1 MGLVGCGQKKA
12 VEETTV
18 ATSETGSESST
29 VLKGT
34 VSKSSTG
41 SDGADTILTI
51 TAGGSQVMLDE
62 VRYYAYTAQATYE
75 TYYLTKGKEIDWDSK
90 MDGNVTWEQGVKSLV
105 LDDICKREWLN
116 EISSQYDI
124 KLTKKEKSSVKTKA
138 LEYFKNTNVKL
149 AKKINISE
157 GRLIKVFEKAEI
169 ADKTEKKMEKDGS
182 STKEMYI
189 KWKKEIMLRQN
200 HNGIT
205 LISRKRYLHWR
216 MLNEKDR
223 KMHIKRS
230 YCSAS
235 YDWSN

>member
-1 MGLVGCGQKKA
+1 
-12 VEETTV
+12 
-18 ATSETGSESST
+18 
-29 VLKGT
+29 
-34 VSKSSTG
+34 
-41 SDGADTILTI
+41 
-51 TAGGSQVMLDE
+51 MLDE

-75 TYYLTKGKEIDWDSK
+75 TYYLTKDKEIDWDSK
-90 MDGNVTWEQGVKSLV
+90 MDGDVTWEQGVKSLV

-189 KWKKEIMLRQN
+189 KWKKGNNVTAESQWNNIN
-200 HNGIT
+200 FKEAIFT
-205 LISRKRYLHWR
+205 LEDVK
-216 MLNEKDR
+216 
-223 KMHIKRS
+223 
-230 YCSAS
+230 
-235 YDWSN
+235 

>member
-1 MGLVGCGQKKA
+1 MRKKLICILAGLTVAVGLVGCGQKKA

-34 VSKSSTG
+34 ASKNSTS
-41 SDGADTILTI
+41 SDGADTTLTI

-90 MDGNVTWEQGVKSLV
+90 MDGDVTWEQGVKSLV

-124 KLTKKEKSSVKTKA
+124 KLTNKENSSVKTKA

-169 ADKTEKKMEKDGS
+169 ANKTEKKMEKDGS

-189 KWKKEIMLRQN
+189 KWKKGNNVTAESQWNNIN
-200 HNGIT
+200 FKEAIFT
-205 LISRKRYLHWR
+205 LEDVK
-216 MLNEKDR
+216 
-223 KMHIKRS
+223 
-230 YCSAS
+230 
-235 YDWSN
+235 

>member
-1 MGLVGCGQKKA
+1 MRRKLICILAGLTVAVGLVGCGQKKA

-34 VSKSSTG
+34 ASKSSTG
-41 SDGADTILTI
+41 SDGADTTLTI
-51 TAGGSQVMLDE
+51 TVGGSQVMLDE

-90 MDGNVTWEQGVKSLV
+90 MDGDVTWEQGVKSLV

-124 KLTKKEKSSVKTKA
+124 KLTKKEKLSVKTKA

-189 KWKKEIMLRQN
+189 KWKKGNNVTAESQWNNIN
-200 HNGIT
+200 FKEAIFT
-205 LISRKRYLHWR
+205 LEDVK
-216 MLNEKDR
+216 
-223 KMHIKRS
+223 
-230 YCSAS
+230 
-235 YDWSN
+235 

>member
-1 MGLVGCGQKKA
+1 M
-12 VEETTV
+12 
-18 ATSETGSESST
+18 
-29 VLKGT
+29 
-34 VSKSSTG
+34 
-41 SDGADTILTI
+41 
-51 TAGGSQVMLDE
+51 
-62 VRYYAYTAQATYE
+62 
-75 TYYLTKGKEIDWDSK
+75 
-90 MDGNVTWEQGVKSLV
+90 TWEQGVKSLV

-157 GRLIKVFEKAEI
+157 GRLIKVFEKVEI
-169 ADKTEKKMEKDGS
+169 ANKTEKKMEKDGS

-189 KWKKEIMLRQN
+189 KWKKGNNVTAESQWNNIN
-200 HNGIT
+200 F
-205 LISRKRYLHWR
+205 RKRYLHWR

>member
-1 MGLVGCGQKKA
+1 MRKKLICILAGLTVAVGLVGCGQKKA

-34 VSKSSTG
+34 ASKNSTG
-41 SDGADTILTI
+41 SDGADTTLTI

-90 MDGNVTWEQGVKSLV
+90 MDGDVTWEQGVKSLV

-124 KLTKKEKSSVKTKA
+124 
-138 LEYFKNTNVKL
+138 KL

-189 KWKKEIMLRQN
+189 KWKKGNNVTAESQWNNIN
-200 HNGIT
+200 FKEAIFT
-205 LISRKRYLHWR
+205 LEDVK
-216 MLNEKDR
+216 
-223 KMHIKRS
+223 
-230 YCSAS
+230 
-235 YDWSN
+235 

>member
-1 MGLVGCGQKKA
+1 LRRKLICILAGLTVAVGLVGCGQKKA

-29 VLKGT
+29 VLNGT
-34 VSKSSTG
+34 ASKSSTG
-41 SDGADTILTI
+41 SDGADTTLTI
-51 TAGGSQVMLDE
+51 TVGGSQVMLDE

-90 MDGNVTWEQGVKSLV
+90 MDGDVTWEQGVKSLV

-124 KLTKKEKSSVKTKA
+124 KLTKKEKLSVKTKA

-189 KWKKEIMLRQN
+189 KWKKGNNVTAESQWNNIN
-200 HNGIT
+200 FKEAIFT
-205 LISRKRYLHWR
+205 LEDVK
-216 MLNEKDR
+216 
-223 KMHIKRS
+223 
-230 YCSAS
+230 
-235 YDWSN
+235 

>member
-1 MGLVGCGQKKA
+1 MRRKLICILAGLTVAVGLVGCGQKKA

-34 VSKSSTG
+34 ASKSSTG
-41 SDGADTILTI
+41 SDGADTTLTI

-90 MDGNVTWEQGVKSLV
+90 MDGDVTWEQGVKSLV

-124 KLTKKEKSSVKTKA
+124 KLTKKEKSSVKTRA

-169 ADKTEKKMEKDGS
+169 ANKTEKKMEKDGS

-189 KWKKEIMLRQN
+189 KWKKGNNVTAESQWNNIN
-200 HNGIT
+200 FKEAIFT
-205 LISRKRYLHWR
+205 LEDVK
-216 MLNEKDR
+216 
-223 KMHIKRS
+223 
-230 YCSAS
+230 
-235 YDWSN
+235 

>member
-1 MGLVGCGQKKA
+1 MRKKLICILAGLTVAVGLVGCGQGKA

-41 SDGADTILTI
+41 SDAADTILTI

-124 KLTKKEKSSVKTKA
+124 KLTKKEKLSVKTKA

-189 KWKKEIMLRQN
+189 KWKKGNNVTAESQWNNIN
-200 HNGIT
+200 FKEAIFT
-205 LISRKRYLHWR
+205 LEDVK
-216 MLNEKDR
+216 
-223 KMHIKRS
+223 
-230 YCSAS
+230 
-235 YDWSN
+235 

>member
-1 MGLVGCGQKKA
+1 MRKKLICILAGLTVAVGLVGCGQGKA

-18 ATSETGSESST
+18 ATSESST

-41 SDGADTILTI
+41 SDGADTTLTI

-138 LEYFKNTNVKL
+138 LEYFKNTN
-149 AKKINISE
+149 E

-189 KWKKEIMLRQN
+189 KWKKGNNVTAESQWNNIN
-200 HNGIT
+200 FKEAIFT
-205 LISRKRYLHWR
+205 LEDVK
-216 MLNEKDR
+216 
-223 KMHIKRS
+223 
-230 YCSAS
+230 
-235 YDWSN
+235 

>member
-1 MGLVGCGQKKA
+1 MRKKLICILAGFTVAVGLVGCGQGKA

-51 TAGGSQVMLDE
+51 TAGGSQLDE

-124 KLTKKEKSSVKTKA
+124 KLTKKEKLSVKTKV

-189 KWKKEIMLRQN
+189 KWKKGNNVTAESQWNNIN
-200 HNGIT
+200 FKEAIFT
-205 LISRKRYLHWR
+205 LEDVK
-216 MLNEKDR
+216 
-223 KMHIKRS
+223 
-230 YCSAS
+230 
-235 YDWSN
+235 

>member
-1 MGLVGCGQKKA
+1 MRKKLICILAGLTVAVGLVGCGQGKA

-18 ATSETGSESST
+18 ATSETA
-29 VLKGT
+29 
-34 VSKSSTG
+34 SKSSTG
-41 SDGADTILTI
+41 SDGADTTLTI

-75 TYYLTKGKEIDWDSK
+75 TYYLAKGKEIDWDSK
-90 MDGNVTWEQGVKSLV
+90 MDGDVTWEQGVKSLV

-182 STKEMYI
+182 STKKMYI
-189 KWKKEIMLRQN
+189 KWKKGNNVTAESQWNNIN
-200 HNGIT
+200 FKEAIFT
-205 LISRKRYLHWR
+205 LEDVK
-216 MLNEKDR
+216 
-223 KMHIKRS
+223 
-230 YCSAS
+230 
-235 YDWSN
+235 

>member
-1 MGLVGCGQKKA
+1 MRKKLICILAGLTVVVGLVGCGQKKA
-12 VEETTV
+12 LEETTV

-34 VSKSSTG
+34 ASKSSTG
-41 SDGADTILTI
+41 SDGADTTLTI

-124 KLTKKEKSSVKTKA
+124 KLTKK
-138 LEYFKNTNVKL
+138 
-149 AKKINISE
+149 INISE

-189 KWKKEIMLRQN
+189 KWKKGNNVTAESQWNNIN
-200 HNGIT
+200 FKEAIFT
-205 LISRKRYLHWR
+205 LEDVK
-216 MLNEKDR
+216 
-223 KMHIKRS
+223 
-230 YCSAS
+230 
-235 YDWSN
+235 

>member
-1 MGLVGCGQKKA
+1 MRKKLICILAGFTVAVGLVGCGQGKT

-90 MDGNVTWEQGVKSLV
+90 MDGDVTWEQGVKSLV

-124 KLTKKEKSSVKTKA
+124 KLTKKEKLSVKTKA

-169 ADKTEKKMEKDGS
+169 AKKTEKKMEKDGS

-189 KWKKEIMLRQN
+189 KWKKGNNVTAESQWNNIN
-200 HNGIT
+200 FKEAIFT
-205 LISRKRYLHWR
+205 LEDVK
-216 MLNEKDR
+216 
-223 KMHIKRS
+223 
-230 YCSAS
+230 
-235 YDWSN
+235 

>member
-1 MGLVGCGQKKA
+1 MRKKLICILAGLTVAVGFVGCGQGKA
-12 VEETTV
+12 V

-34 VSKSSTG
+34 ASKSSTG
-41 SDGADTILTI
+41 SDGADTTLTI

-90 MDGNVTWEQGVKSLV
+90 MDGDVTWEQGVKSLV

-116 EISSQYDI
+116 EVSSQYDI

-157 GRLIKVFEKAEI
+157 DRLIKVFEKAEI

-189 KWKKEIMLRQN
+189 KWKKGNNVTAESQWNNIN
-200 HNGIT
+200 FKEAIFT
-205 LISRKRYLHWR
+205 LEDVK
-216 MLNEKDR
+216 
-223 KMHIKRS
+223 
-230 YCSAS
+230 
-235 YDWSN
+235 

>member
-1 MGLVGCGQKKA
+1 MRRKLICILAGLTVAVGLVGCGQKKA

-29 VLKGT
+29 VLNGT
-34 VSKSSTG
+34 ASKSSTG
-41 SDGADTILTI
+41 SDGADTTLTI
-51 TAGGSQVMLDE
+51 TVGGSQVMLDE

-90 MDGNVTWEQGVKSLV
+90 MDGDVTWEQGVKSLV

-124 KLTKKEKSSVKTKA
+124 KLTKKEKLSVKTKA

-169 ADKTEKKMEKDGS
+169 ANKTEKKMEKDGS

-189 KWKKEIMLRQN
+189 KWKKGNNVTAESQWNNIN
-200 HNGIT
+200 FKEAIFT
-205 LISRKRYLHWR
+205 LEDVK
-216 MLNEKDR
+216 
-223 KMHIKRS
+223 
-230 YCSAS
+230 
-235 YDWSN
+235 